1 MCQKYVFFFSI
12 APRFDKKTV
21 NALIKKLYFGADLDK
36 AYMLSAFLPSMS
48 FHTENVTIET
58 TVTKKMT
65 LAKKWANNKRSTIS
79 AQL

>member
-1 MCQKYVFFFSI
+1 MSSFFPSH
-12 APRFDKKTV
+12 RVLTKTV

-58 TVTKKMT
+58 VTKKMT
-65 LAKKWANNKRSTIS
+65 LAKKWANNKRSTIL